1 LLRRLPLA
9 MLAPMNIRTLLA
21 TLIAALALTGAH
33 AAACPP
39 PPPGPPPEVGESA
52 ESHAA
57 RQAAFRAEQDAQ
69 HAAWLHARQQ
79 RMWDEA
85 DSVIIARIVR
95 VSADRID
102 YWGDT
107 QRVSLRPVR
116 TIKGRRY
123 SNRFELRYTDATS
136 CGPMPA
142 FDAIQGQVG
151 DEFVI
156 FIQGGRPSQR
166 TVHQTAAITAIT
178 DTRIAEAISA
188 D

>member
-1 LLRRLPLA
+1 MILRTVLSA
-9 MLAPMNIRTLLA
+9 VVAV
-21 TLIAALALTGAH
+21 AALVGAH

-57 RQAAFRAEQDAQ
+57 RVAAFHAAREAEHQ
-69 HAAWLHARQQ
+69 AWLHARQM
-79 RMWDEA
+79 RLWDEA
-85 DSVIIARIVR
+85 DSVILARVVR
-95 VSADRID
+95 VRADRID

-107 QRVSLRPVR
+107 QRVTLRPLR

-123 SNRFELRYTDATS
+123 TNRFDLRYTDATS
-136 CGPMPA
+136 CGPMPG

-156 FIQGGRPSQR
+156 FLRGGRPSQR
-166 TVHQTAAITAIT
+166 TVQQTNALTAIT
-178 DTRIAEAISA
+178 DARIAEAIA
-188 D
+188 AP